1 MSSEQYTE
9 GRFLTPSECAFF
21 FKIFSGKRTCRANDL
36 SGKWLVG
43 QVTVGQTYQTHMLV
57 AVDIV

>member
-21 FKIFSGKRTCRANDL
+21 FKILSGKRTCRANDL
-36 SGKWLVG
+36 SGKWCRANVPDPFFGHIHTL
-43 QVTVGQTYQTHMLV
+43 
-57 AVDIV
+57 IEW